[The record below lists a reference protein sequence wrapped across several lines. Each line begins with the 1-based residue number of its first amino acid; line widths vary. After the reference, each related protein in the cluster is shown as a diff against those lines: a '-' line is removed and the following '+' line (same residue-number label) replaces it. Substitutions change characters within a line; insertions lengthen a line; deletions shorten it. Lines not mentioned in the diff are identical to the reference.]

1 MGPGHTWCCCG
12 HGSCWPALDLEKS
25 WWPEHP
31 GSKESE
37 MTTKVDSFFPRP
49 STCAHLNHFPCSD
62 KHKPWDSGSPVWIQ
76 MLRGEW
82 RHLILLES
90 DLLGPGRGRVY
101 FGKGQTF
108 TRLNSFASKISVRG
122 QPQAFHISYPSSC
135 QADCKCPQGCL
146 WLLLCPWQ
154 SRPPQEVQRTSQK
167 PLGLRDCSRS
177 FLTCVI

>member
-49 STCAHLNHFPCSD
+49 STRAHLNHFPCSD

-167 PLGLRDCSRS
+167 PLGLRL
-177 FLTCVI
+177 F